1 MIRRFLAAAAFAAI
15 ALAHPLASA
24 QSVGAFLEIN
34 PPIGTD
40 AKGKIEVVEFFW
52 YECPHCYSLEPYL
65 EAWLKKLPKDV
76 EFRRVPAIW
85 NQQMAIS
92 ARVFYALEAIGELD
106 RLHKPLFDAIH
117 KDRLRITNERQL
129 LDWLERQKVDVS
141 KFSAA
146 ASSFAVESRL
156 KRGLELWQASKA
168 DGVPAMM
175 VNGRFLVLAGAG
187 NTEQRMIATTD
198 ALVAAARKELAATAP
213 KPAPAQKAANK

>member
-15 ALAHPLASA
+15 ALAHPSASA

-34 PPIGTD
+34 PPIAAD
-40 AKGKIEVVEFFW
+40 AKGKIKVVEFFW
-52 YECPHCYSLEPYL
+52 YECGHCYSFEPHL
-65 EAWLKKLPKDV
+65 DAWLKKLPKDV

-92 ARVFYALEAIGELD
+92 ARVFYTLEAIGELD

-129 LDWLERQKVDVS
+129 LDWLERQKVDVN

-146 ASSFAVESRL
+146 AGSFGVESRL

-187 NTEQRMIATTD
+187 NTEQRMIGTTD
-198 ALVAAARKELAATAP
+198 ALVAALRKELAATAP
-213 KPAPAQKAANK
+213 APKAAKK